1 MLYRN
6 FATIKSNEFRWLSVL
21 SLYLEK
27 LALDEEGILEKKENL
42 IVANEEFAMENKNIL
57 NVSNKLAEYF
67 TDESL

>member
-1 MLYRN
+1 MWKATN
-6 FATIKSNEFRWLSVL
+6 FHLLSFL

-27 LALDEEGILEKKENL
+27 LALDEEGVLERKENL

-67 TDESL
+67 ADESL